1 MAGGFLEQSKLSE
14 DLASQRDFFRK
25 REIAR
30 RILDFRFLILDWRTP
45 VKLSLSNTRPLVRQ
59 RIVRPARWLGNDL
72 SFR

>member
-30 RILDFRFLILDWRTP
+30 RILDFRFSILD
-45 VKLSLSNTRPLVRQ
+45 
-59 RIVRPARWLGNDL
+59 
-72 SFR
+72 